1 MLHLLFSDLLFL
13 SDDNEQSQMLT
24 AFKFNNQPIEGELRL
39 RGWGWGFHRGTQTPD
54 KQSGSSRVQGRSL
67 GDPWAEGRVDS

>member
-13 SDDNEQSQMLT
+13 SDDNEQSRMLT

-39 RGWGWGFHRGTQTPD
+39 GGGMGLPQGNSDPRQAKWLLPGSRQV
-54 KQSGSSRVQGRSL
+54 SGGSL
-67 GDPWAEGRVDS
+67 G